1 MAVGEV
7 DVRTAG
13 GVQPEAGIV
22 AGRVNGRADLVGLA
36 PGFLDRLP
44 AWRVVATAITRPGR

>member
-13 GVQPEAGIV
+13 GVQPAAGIV